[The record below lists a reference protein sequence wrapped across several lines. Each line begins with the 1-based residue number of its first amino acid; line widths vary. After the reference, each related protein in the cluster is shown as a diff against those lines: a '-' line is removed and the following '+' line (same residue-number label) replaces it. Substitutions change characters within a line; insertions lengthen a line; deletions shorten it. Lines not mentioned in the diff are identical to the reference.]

1 MIDSKSI
8 LIVDDHQM
16 FRDSLAFLIKKTF
29 PNTVVETGD
38 SHTSLVNKLRSS
50 RSFDVV
56 LIDLNMPGM
65 FGTSTFDQLRA
76 EFPRHCLVI
85 VSGNT
90 DPEQIYALMRAG
102 ANGYVPKTMSAEG
115 LMKSLELILSGV
127 AFFPTDLI
135 AKHAVASVG
144 KGEVAF
150 NGHVLTAK
158 EMDVI
163 ELLVAGHT
171 NKEIGRSLDIEEV
184 TVKAR
189 LKQAFRKLGVKNRA
203 KAVRIAIENKLL

>member
-29 PNTVVETGD
+29 PNTVVKTGD
-38 SHTSLVNKLRSS
+38 SHTSLVTKLRSS

-76 EFPRHCLVI
+76 EFLRHCLVI
-85 VSGNT
+85 VSGKT

-135 AKHAVASVG
+135 AKHAVA
-144 KGEVAF
+144 
-150 NGHVLTAK
+150 
-158 EMDVI
+158 
-163 ELLVAGHT
+163 
-171 NKEIGRSLDIEEV
+171 
-184 TVKAR
+184 
-189 LKQAFRKLGVKNRA
+189 
-203 KAVRIAIENKLL
+203 

>member
-50 RSFDVV
+50 RNFDVV
-56 LIDLNMPGM
+56 LIDLNMPSM

-76 EFPRHCLVI
+76 EVLRHCLVI
-85 VSGNT
+85 VSGKT

-102 ANGYVPKTMSAEG
+102 ANAYVPKTMSAEG

-127 AFFPTDLI
+127 TFFPTDLI
-135 AKHAVASVG
+135 AKHAVA
-144 KGEVAF
+144 
-150 NGHVLTAK
+150 
-158 EMDVI
+158 
-163 ELLVAGHT
+163 
-171 NKEIGRSLDIEEV
+171 
-184 TVKAR
+184 
-189 LKQAFRKLGVKNRA
+189 
-203 KAVRIAIENKLL
+203 

>member
-90 DPEQIYALMRAG
+90 DPKQIYALMRAG

-135 AKHAVASVG
+135 AKHAVA
-144 KGEVAF
+144 
-150 NGHVLTAK
+150 
-158 EMDVI
+158 
-163 ELLVAGHT
+163 
-171 NKEIGRSLDIEEV
+171 
-184 TVKAR
+184 
-189 LKQAFRKLGVKNRA
+189 
-203 KAVRIAIENKLL
+203 

>member
-8 LIVDDHQM
+8 LIVDNHQM
-16 FRDSLAFLIKKTF
+16 FRDGLAFLIKKIF
-29 PNTVVETGD
+29 PNTLVETGD
-38 SHTSLVNKLRSS
+38 SHTSLVTKLCSS

-56 LIDLNMPGM
+56 LIDFNMPGM

-76 EFPRHCLVI
+76 EFQRHCLVI

-144 KGEVAF
+144 KGEVALM
-150 NGHVLTAK
+150 G
-158 EMDVI
+158 MC
-163 ELLVAGHT
+163 
-171 NKEIGRSLDIEEV
+171 
-184 TVKAR
+184 
-189 LKQAFRKLGVKNRA
+189 
-203 KAVRIAIENKLL
+203 

>member
-29 PNTVVETGD
+29 PNTVVKTGD
-38 SHTSLVNKLRSS
+38 SHTSLVTKLRSS

-56 LIDLNMPGM
+56 LIDLNMPSM

-90 DPEQIYALMRAG
+90 DPKQIYALMRAG

-135 AKHAVASVG
+135 AKHAVA
-144 KGEVAF
+144 
-150 NGHVLTAK
+150 
-158 EMDVI
+158 
-163 ELLVAGHT
+163 
-171 NKEIGRSLDIEEV
+171 
-184 TVKAR
+184 
-189 LKQAFRKLGVKNRA
+189 
-203 KAVRIAIENKLL
+203 

>member
-1 MIDSKSI
+1 M
-8 LIVDDHQM
+8 
-16 FRDSLAFLIKKTF
+16 
-29 PNTVVETGD
+29 
-38 SHTSLVNKLRSS
+38 
-50 RSFDVV
+50 V
-56 LIDLNMPGM
+56 LIDLNMPSM

-76 EFPRHCLVI
+76 EFLRHCLVI
-85 VSGNT
+85 VSGKT

-102 ANGYVPKTMSAEG
+102 ANAYVPKTMSAEG

-144 KGEVAF
+144 KGEVAL
-150 NGHVLTAK
+150 NGPVLTAK

-171 NKEIGRSLDIEEV
+171 NKEIGLSLDIEEV

>member
-1 MIDSKSI
+1 M
-8 LIVDDHQM
+8 L
-16 FRDSLAFLIKKTF
+16 RDSLAFLIKKTF

-38 SHTSLVNKLRSS
+38 SYTSLEIKLCSS

-56 LIDLNMPGM
+56 LIDLNMPSM

-102 ANGYVPKTMSAEG
+102 ANGYLPKTMSAEG
-115 LMKSLELILSGV
+115 LMKSLELILFGV
-127 AFFPTDLI
+127 AFFPTNLI
-135 AKHAVASVG
+135 AKHAVTSVG

-171 NKEIGRSLDIEEV
+171 NKEIARSLDIEEV

-189 LKQAFRKLGVKNRA
+189 LKQAIRKLGVKNRA
-203 KAVRIAIENKLL
+203 QAVRIAIENKLL

>member
-1 MIDSKSI
+1 M
-8 LIVDDHQM
+8 
-16 FRDSLAFLIKKTF
+16 
-29 PNTVVETGD
+29 
-38 SHTSLVNKLRSS
+38 
-50 RSFDVV
+50 
-56 LIDLNMPGM
+56 
-65 FGTSTFDQLRA
+65 RA
-76 EFPRHCLVI
+76 EFLRHCLAI

-115 LMKSLELILSGV
+115 LMKSLDLMLSGV

-144 KGEVAF
+144 KGDVVF

-158 EMDVI
+158 ETDVI
-163 ELLVAGHT
+163 ELLVPGHT

-189 LKQAFRKLGVKNRA
+189 LKQGFRKLCVKNRTH
-203 KAVRIAIENKLL
+203 AVRIAIDNKLL

>member
-65 FGTSTFDQLRA
+65 FGASTFDQLRA

-90 DPEQIYALMRAG
+90 DPKQNYALMRAG

-135 AKHAVASVG
+135 AKHAVA
-144 KGEVAF
+144 
-150 NGHVLTAK
+150 
-158 EMDVI
+158 
-163 ELLVAGHT
+163 
-171 NKEIGRSLDIEEV
+171 
-184 TVKAR
+184 
-189 LKQAFRKLGVKNRA
+189 
-203 KAVRIAIENKLL
+203 

>member
-76 EFPRHCLVI
+76 EFQRHCLVI

-144 KGEVAF
+144 KGEVALM
-150 NGHVLTAK
+150 G
-158 EMDVI
+158 MC
-163 ELLVAGHT
+163 
-171 NKEIGRSLDIEEV
+171 
-184 TVKAR
+184 
-189 LKQAFRKLGVKNRA
+189 
-203 KAVRIAIENKLL
+203 